1 MKKIAR
7 ARFLFVTYMLA
18 ALLFCGIGG
27 FFIGKGYGQNSAH
40 QRIDG
45 VDFEIFWQAYKEL
58 KNKYIGDVDVQ
69 KFLYGAIN
77 GGYSSTGDPY
87 TVFLAP
93 ESSDEL
99 RKELSG
105 QLEGVGIKLGVLD
118 NLPTVIAP
126 LPDSPAQKAGI
137 KPKDKILKVD
147 DFETEGKS
155 LDLVVSKIRGKAGT
169 KVKLTIL
176 SASDNIQ
183 EIELTREAIE
193 VKSVEVNY
201 QGDVAIIAINEFG
214 TQSTGEFEKIYKEAS
229 DKGIKKVVLD
239 LRGNPGGLLDGS
251 IELAEYFLKADQIIV
266 IEQGKKDKKEIKV
279 RVERGWQNA
288 KVAVLVDGG
297 SASASEILAGAIKD
311 NDRGK
316 IIGEVTFGKGTVQEL
331 SPFGDGSSSKITVS
345 KWLTPKGSDI
355 DKNGIE
361 PDIKVDQDSNPN
373 FSSNDPILNEALR
386 QL

>member
-1 MKKIAR
+1 M
-7 ARFLFVTYMLA
+7 FVVYMLV
-18 ALLFCGIGG
+18 ALLASGVGG
-27 FFIGKGYGQNSAH
+27 FLVGKGYGQNSAH
-40 QRIDG
+40 QTIDG
-45 VDFEIFWQAYKEL
+45 VDFGIFWQAYKEL
-58 KNKYIGDVDVQ
+58 KDKYVGDVDAQ
-69 KFLYGAIN
+69 KYLYGAIN

-93 ESSDEL
+93 ENSDEL

-126 LPDSPAQKAGI
+126 LPDSPAEKAGI

-147 DFETEGKS
+147 DFETEGQS
-155 LDLVVSKIRGKAGT
+155 LDLVVSRIRGKAGT
-169 KVKLTIL
+169 KVKLMIL
-176 SASDNIQ
+176 SASDNVR

-201 QGDVAIIAINEFG
+201 QGDVAIITINEFG
-214 TQSTGEFEKIYKEAS
+214 TQSTEEFEKIYKEAS
-229 DKGIKKVVLD
+229 DKGITKVVLD

-251 IELAEYFLKADQIIV
+251 IELAEYFLKDGQTIV

-279 RVERGWQNA
+279 QVERGWQDV

-345 KWLTPKGSDI
+345 KWLTPNGSDI

-361 PDIKVDQDSNPN
+361 PDIKVNQDSNPN
-373 FSSNDPILNEALR
+373 FSPNDPILNEALR